1 MPTTK
6 HILESMLHDVDA
18 MRLHG
23 ADLPALYIQGHDNAL
38 TSIERRIQR
47 TLDRLETSEGR

>member
-6 HILESMLHDVDA
+6 HILESLLHDVEA
-18 MRLHG
+18 MKLEG
-23 ADLPALYIQGHDNAL
+23 EDLNALYVKGHDNAL
-38 TSIERRIQR
+38 ASIERRIQR

>member
-6 HILESMLHDVDA
+6 HILESLLHSVEA
-18 MRLHG
+18 MKLEG
-23 ADLPALYIQGHDNAL
+23 EDLNALYVKGHDNAL

-47 TLDRLETSEGR
+47 TLARLETSEGR